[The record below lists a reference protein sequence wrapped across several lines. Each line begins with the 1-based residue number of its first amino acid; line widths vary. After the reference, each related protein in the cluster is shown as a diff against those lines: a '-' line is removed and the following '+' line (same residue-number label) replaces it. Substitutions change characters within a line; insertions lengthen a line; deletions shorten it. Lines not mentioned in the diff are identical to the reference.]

1 MKSILN
7 LIFFKNTQ
15 PAYQSSSFQHEA
27 PSKPTIKVEP
37 QFAMQ
42 NNVALKEDYQVAEIS
57 FDEFKSAT
65 LIIERRKLPR
75 KPGETRSAYT
85 TKQ

>member
-7 LIFFKNTQ
+7 LIFFKNVQ

-27 PSKPTIKVEP
+27 PSRPLIKVEP
-37 QFAMQ
+37 QSAIQ
-42 NNVALKEDYQVAEIS
+42 HNATLKEDYQVAEIS
-57 FDEFKSAT
+57 LDEFKNAT
-65 LIIERRKLPR
+65 LTVERRKFPR
-75 KPGETRSAYT
+75 KPGETRSSYT